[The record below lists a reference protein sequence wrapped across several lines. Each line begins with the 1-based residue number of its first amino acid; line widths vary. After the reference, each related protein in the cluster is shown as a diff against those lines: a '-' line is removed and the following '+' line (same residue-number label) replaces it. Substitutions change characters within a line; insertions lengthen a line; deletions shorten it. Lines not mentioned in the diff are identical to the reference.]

1 MSNTIWKSVLRVMQ
15 AQDIE
20 VPVGAIFL
28 CAREQVDDVCVW
40 FRCDPDAAK
49 TKRTIY
55 ICGTGHEAPVIQN
68 ANYLGTA
75 VVHGGALVWHVFE
88 KI

>member
-1 MSNTIWKSVLRVMQ
+1 MNIWKAKLRVTQ

-20 VPVGAIFL
+20 VPAGALFL
-28 CAREQVDDVCVW
+28 HVREQGDDVCVW

-49 TKRTIY
+49 TKRRILL
-55 ICGTGHEAPVIQN
+55 CGTGHEAPVCDT
-68 ANYLGTA
+68 AKYLGTA
-75 VVHGGALVWHVFE
+75 IVHGGALVWHVFE